1 MKQKGPARRDNKYF
15 IAVGEAFESSRN
27 ERLISRLIYGV
38 VLFAFFYFGMGTIL
52 FVFFR

>member
-1 MKQKGPARRDNKYF
+1 MKEKRASDRNNQSWAYIDKSC
-15 IAVGEAFESSRN
+15 EAGSN
-27 ERLISRLIYGV
+27 EKLISRLIYGV

>member
-1 MKQKGPARRDNKYF
+1 MKQKGDVNAYF
-15 IAVGEAFESSRN
+15 GKPLEESSRN
-27 ERLISRLIYGV
+27 ERLISRLIYGI

>member
-1 MKQKGPARRDNKYF
+1 MKQKDAINRSNRSLTSF
-15 IAVGEAFESSRN
+15 VESYEGSRN
-27 ERLISRLIYGV
+27 ERLISRLIYGI

>member
-1 MKQKGPARRDNKYF
+1 MDNKGANRSNRSF
-15 IAVGEAFESSRN
+15 VTVRDFRN
-27 ERLISRLIYGV
+27 WGAERHFARLVYGM

>member
-1 MKQKGPARRDNKYF
+1 MA
-15 IAVGEAFESSRN
+15 N
-27 ERLISRLIYGV
+27 ERANRSNRSFVTVRDCRNWGTERYFARLVYGM

>member
-1 MKQKGPARRDNKYF
+1 MKQNS
-15 IAVGEAFESSRN
+15 AVNRGNRPFTLFGESSESSRN
-27 ERLISRLIYGV
+27 ERLISRLIYGI

>member
-1 MKQKGPARRDNKYF
+1 MKKKG
-15 IAVGEAFESSRN
+15 AVNSSNHSLISFEETYDSSK
-27 ERLISRLIYGV
+27 ERLISRLIYGI